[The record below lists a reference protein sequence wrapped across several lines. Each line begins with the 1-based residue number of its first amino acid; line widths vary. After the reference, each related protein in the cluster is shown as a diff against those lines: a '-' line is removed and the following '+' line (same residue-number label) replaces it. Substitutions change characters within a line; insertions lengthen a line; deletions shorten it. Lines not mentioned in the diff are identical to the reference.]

1 MNYYFWENQTKEM
14 IKKLLVPIFILC
26 VISCDQT
33 SSDRKKE
40 DAGPKNGL
48 IHTYNEDGSLSASIY
63 YKNNLRHGLA
73 IDYYKDG
80 KLRAEIDY
88 VNGLKEGLA
97 KWYHKNGKIFRSTA
111 YIADQREGFQKKYYE
126 EGALMSVAEFHE
138 NEPGIGLKEYN
149 KSGQERKSK
158 AAFVFGEKIPLDDGA
173 VKIEVRLNNKV
184 KEVSIFQGS
193 LKKGKFMHQ
202 GLVEINKTANMGYA
216 IIPKG
221 ETEVSVVA
229 KYKTR
234 YKNYRVL
241 HGKAKL

>member
-1 MNYYFWENQTKEM
+1 M
-14 IKKLLVPIFILC
+14 IKKLFVPIFILY
-26 VISCDQT
+26 VISCGQT
-33 SSDRKKE
+33 YSDGKKE
-40 DAGPKNGL
+40 DGGPKNGL
-48 IHTYNEDGSLSASIY
+48 VHTYNEDGSLSASIN

-73 IDYYKDG
+73 LDYYKDG

-88 VNGLKEGLA
+88 VNGLKQGLA

-202 GLVEINKTANMGYA
+202 GLVEINKTGNMGYA

-234 YKNYRVL
+234 YKNFRVIN
-241 HGKAKL
+241 GKAKL

>member
-1 MNYYFWENQTKEM
+1 M
-14 IKKLLVPIFILC
+14 IKKLFVPILILFI
-26 VISCDQT
+26 ISCDQI
-33 SSDRKKE
+33 SSDGKKE
-40 DAGPKNGL
+40 DGGPKNGL
-48 IHTYNEDGSLSASIY
+48 AHTYNEDGSLSASIN

-73 IDYYKDG
+73 LDYYKDG

-97 KWYHKNGKIFRSTA
+97 KWYHKNGKLFRSTA
-111 YIADQREGFQKKYYE
+111 YIDDQREGFQKKYYE
-126 EGALMSVAEFHE
+126 EGALMSVAEFH
-138 NEPGIGLKEYN
+138 NNQSGIGLKEYN

-158 AAFVFGEKIPLDDGA
+158 AAFVFGEKTPLANGA

-184 KEVSIFQGS
+184 KEVNIFQGS
-193 LKKGKFMHQ
+193 LKEGKFMHE
-202 GLVEINKTANMGYA
+202 GLVDINKTANMGYA

-221 ETEVSVVA
+221 ETEASVVA

>member
-1 MNYYFWENQTKEM
+1 M
-14 IKKLLVPIFILC
+14 IKKLFVPILILF
-26 VISCDQT
+26 VISCDQI
-33 SSDRKKE
+33 SSDGKKE

-48 IHTYNEDGSLSASIY
+48 VHTYNEDGSLSASIN

-73 IDYYKDG
+73 LDYYKDG

-97 KWYHKNGKIFRSTA
+97 KWYHKNGKLFRSTA

-126 EGALMSVAEFHE
+126 EGALMSVAEFH
-138 NEPGIGLKEYN
+138 NNQSGIGLKEYN

-158 AAFVFGEKIPLDDGA
+158 AAFVFGEKTPLDNGA

-184 KEVSIFQGS
+184 KEVNIFQGS
-193 LKKGKFMHQ
+193 LKAGKFMHE
-202 GLVEINKTANMGYA
+202 GLVDINKTANMGYA

>member
-1 MNYYFWENQTKEM
+1 M
-14 IKKLLVPIFILC
+14 IKKLFVPILILF
-26 VISCDQT
+26 VISCDQI
-33 SSDRKKE
+33 SSDGKKE

-48 IHTYNEDGSLSASIY
+48 VHTYNEDGSLSASIN

-73 IDYYKDG
+73 LDYYKDG

-97 KWYHKNGKIFRSTA
+97 KWYHKNGKLFRSTA

-126 EGALMSVAEFHE
+126 EGALMSIAEFH
-138 NEPGIGLKEYN
+138 NNQSGIGLKEYN

-158 AAFVFGEKIPLDDGA
+158 AAFVFGEKTPLDNGA

-184 KEVSIFQGS
+184 KEVNIFQGS
-193 LKKGKFMHQ
+193 LKAGKFMHE
-202 GLVEINKTANMGYA
+202 GLVDINKTANMGYA

>member
-1 MNYYFWENQTKEM
+1 M
-14 IKKLLVPIFILC
+14 IKKLFVPILILF
-26 VISCDQT
+26 VISCDQI
-33 SSDRKKE
+33 SSDGKKE
-40 DAGPKNGL
+40 DGGPKNGL
-48 IHTYNEDGSLSASIY
+48 VHTYNEDGSLSASIN

-73 IDYYKDG
+73 LDYYKDG

-97 KWYHKNGKIFRSTA
+97 KWYHKNGKLFRSTA

-126 EGALMSVAEFHE
+126 EGALMSVAEFH
-138 NEPGIGLKEYN
+138 NNQSGIGLKEYN

-158 AAFVFGEKIPLDDGA
+158 AAFVFGEKTPLANGA

-184 KEVSIFQGS
+184 KEVNIFQGS
-193 LKKGKFMHQ
+193 LKEGKFMRE
-202 GLVEINKTANMGYA
+202 GLVDINKTANMGYA

>member
-1 MNYYFWENQTKEM
+1 M
-14 IKKLLVPIFILC
+14 IKKLFVPILILF
-26 VISCDQT
+26 VISCDQI
-33 SSDRKKE
+33 SSDGKKE
-40 DAGPKNGL
+40 DGGPKNGL
-48 IHTYNEDGSLSASIY
+48 VHTYNEDGSLSASIN

-97 KWYHKNGKIFRSTA
+97 KWYHKNGKLFRSTV

-138 NEPGIGLKEYN
+138 NQSGIGLKEYN

-158 AAFVFGEKIPLDDGA
+158 AAFVFGEKIPLDNGA

-184 KEVSIFQGS
+184 KEVNIFQGS
-193 LKKGKFMHQ
+193 LKEGKFMHED
-202 GLVEINKTANMGYA
+202 LVDINKTANMGYA

>member
-1 MNYYFWENQTKEM
+1 M
-14 IKKLLVPIFILC
+14 IKKLFVPILILF
-26 VISCDQT
+26 VISCDQI
-33 SSDRKKE
+33 SSDGKKE
-40 DAGPKNGL
+40 DGGPKNGL
-48 IHTYNEDGSLSASIY
+48 VHTYNEDGSLSASIN

-73 IDYYKDG
+73 LDYYKDG

-97 KWYHKNGKIFRSTA
+97 KWYHKNGKLFRSTA

-126 EGALMSVAEFHE
+126 EGALMSVAEFH
-138 NEPGIGLKEYN
+138 NNQSGIGLKEYN

-158 AAFVFGEKIPLDDGA
+158 AAFVFGEKTPLANGA

-184 KEVSIFQGS
+184 KEVNIFQGS
-193 LKKGKFMHQ
+193 LKEGKFMHE
-202 GLVEINKTANMGYA
+202 GLVDINKTANMGYA

>member
-1 MNYYFWENQTKEM
+1 M

-26 VISCDQT
+26 IISCDQP
-33 SSDRKKE
+33 SSDGKNE
-40 DAGPKNGL
+40 DGVVKNGL
-48 IHTYNEDGSLSASIY
+48 VHTYNEDGSLSASIN
-63 YKNNLRHGLA
+63 YKNNLRDGLA

-80 KLRAEIDY
+80 KLRAEINY
-88 VNGLKEGLA
+88 VNGLKQGLA
-97 KWYHKNGKIFRSTA
+97 KWYHKNGKIFRSTD

-126 EGALMSVAEFHE
+126 EGSIMSVAEFHE

-149 KSGQERKSK
+149 KSGQERRLK
-158 AAFVFGEKIPLDDGA
+158 AALVFGEKIPLDDGT

-193 LKKGKFMHQ
+193 LMKGKFLHQ
-202 GLVEINKTANMGYA
+202 GLLEINKTANMGYA

>member
-1 MNYYFWENQTKEM
+1 M
-14 IKKLLVPIFILC
+14 IKKLFVPILILF
-26 VISCDQT
+26 VISCDQI
-33 SSDRKKE
+33 SSDGKKE
-40 DAGPKNGL
+40 DGGPKNGL
-48 IHTYNEDGSLSASIY
+48 VHTYNEDGSLSASIN

-73 IDYYKDG
+73 LDYYKDG

-97 KWYHKNGKIFRSTA
+97 KWYHKNGKLFRSTA

-138 NEPGIGLKEYN
+138 NQSGIGLKEYN

-158 AAFVFGEKIPLDDGA
+158 AAFVFGEKIPLDNGA

-184 KEVSIFQGS
+184 KEVNIFQGS
-193 LKKGKFMHQ
+193 LKEGKFMHED
-202 GLVEINKTANMGYA
+202 LVDINKTANMGYA

>member
-1 MNYYFWENQTKEM
+1 M
-14 IKKLLVPIFILC
+14 IKKLLIPIFILSI
-26 VISCDQT
+26 ISCNQT
-33 SSDRKKE
+33 SSDGKME
-40 DAGPKNGL
+40 DGGPKNGL
-48 IHTYNEDGSLSASIY
+48 VHTYNEDGSLSASIN

-73 IDYYKDG
+73 LDYYKDG

-88 VNGLKEGLA
+88 VNGLKQGLA
-97 KWYHKNGKIFRSTA
+97 KWYHKNGKIFRITA

-126 EGALMSVAEFHE
+126 EGDLMSVAEFHE
-138 NEPGIGLKEYN
+138 NEPGIELKEYN

-158 AAFVFGEKIPLDDGA
+158 AAFVFGEKTPLDNGA

-184 KEVSIFQGS
+184 KEVNIFQGS
-193 LKKGKFMHQ
+193 LKDGKFMHE
-202 GLVEINKTANMGYA
+202 GLVDINKTANMGYA

-241 HGKAKL
+241 HGKVKL

>member
-1 MNYYFWENQTKEM
+1 M
-14 IKKLLVPIFILC
+14 
-26 VISCDQT
+26 
-33 SSDRKKE
+33 
-40 DAGPKNGL
+40 
-48 IHTYNEDGSLSASIY
+48 SASIY

-73 IDYYKDG
+73 LDYYKDG

-88 VNGLKEGLA
+88 VNGLKQGLA

-126 EGALMSVAEFHE
+126 EGDLMSVAEFHE

-184 KEVSIFQGS
+184 KDVSIFQGS
-193 LKKGKFMHQ
+193 LKKGKFIHQ
-202 GLVEINKTANMGYA
+202 GLVEINKTAKMGYA

-241 HGKAKL
+241 HGKAKF

>member
-1 MNYYFWENQTKEM
+1 M
-14 IKKLLVPIFILC
+14 IKKLFVPILILF
-26 VISCDQT
+26 VISCDQI
-33 SSDRKKE
+33 SSDGKKE
-40 DAGPKNGL
+40 DGGPKNGL
-48 IHTYNEDGSLSASIY
+48 VHTYNEDGSLSASIN

-97 KWYHKNGKIFRSTA
+97 KWYHKNGKLFRSTA

-138 NEPGIGLKEYN
+138 NQSGIGLKEYN

-158 AAFVFGEKIPLDDGA
+158 AAFVFGEKIPLDNGA

-184 KEVSIFQGS
+184 KEVNIFQGS
-193 LKKGKFMHQ
+193 LKEGKFMHED
-202 GLVEINKTANMGYA
+202 LVDINKTANMGYA

>member
-1 MNYYFWENQTKEM
+1 M
-14 IKKLLVPIFILC
+14 IKKLFVPILILF
-26 VISCDQT
+26 VISCDQI
-33 SSDRKKE
+33 SSDGKKE

-48 IHTYNEDGSLSASIY
+48 VHTYNEDGSLSASIN

-73 IDYYKDG
+73 LDYYKDG

-97 KWYHKNGKIFRSTA
+97 KWYHKNGKLFRSTA

-126 EGALMSVAEFHE
+126 EGALMSVAEFH
-138 NEPGIGLKEYN
+138 NNQSGIGLKEYN

-158 AAFVFGEKIPLDDGA
+158 AAFVFGEKTPLDNGA

-184 KEVSIFQGS
+184 KEVNIFQGS
-193 LKKGKFMHQ
+193 LKEGKFMQ
-202 GLVEINKTANMGYA
+202 EGLVDINKTANIGYA

>member
-1 MNYYFWENQTKEM
+1 M
-14 IKKLLVPIFILC
+14 IKKLLLPIFILSA
-26 VISCDQT
+26 ISCDQNPFD
-33 SSDRKKE
+33 SKKE
-40 DAGPKNGL
+40 GGGPKNGL
-48 IHTYNEDGSLSASIY
+48 VHTYNEDGSLSSSIV

-80 KLRAEIDY
+80 KLRAEIEY
-88 VNGLKEGLA
+88 FKGLKEGFA
-97 KWYHKNGKIFRSTA
+97 KWYHKNGNIYRSTA

-126 EGALMSVAEFHE
+126 DGVLMSVSEFHE
-138 NEPGIGLKEYN
+138 DEPGIGLKEYN

-158 AAFVFGEKIPLDDGA
+158 ADFVFGEKVPLDDGT

-193 LKKGKFMHQ
+193 LKKDKFMHQ

>member
-1 MNYYFWENQTKEM
+1 M
-14 IKKLLVPIFILC
+14 IKKLFVPILILF
-26 VISCDQT
+26 VISCDQI
-33 SSDRKKE
+33 SSDGKKE
-40 DAGPKNGL
+40 DGGPKNGL
-48 IHTYNEDGSLSASIY
+48 VHTYNEDGSLSASIN

-73 IDYYKDG
+73 LDYYKDG

-97 KWYHKNGKIFRSTA
+97 KWYHKNGKLFRSTA

-126 EGALMSVAEFHE
+126 EGALMSVAEFH
-138 NEPGIGLKEYN
+138 NNQSGIGLKEYN

-158 AAFVFGEKIPLDDGA
+158 AAFVFGEKTPLANGA

-184 KEVSIFQGS
+184 KEVNIFQGS
-193 LKKGKFMHQ
+193 LKDGKFMHE
-202 GLVEINKTANMGYA
+202 GLVDINKTANMGYA

-241 HGKAKL
+241 HGKANL

>member
-1 MNYYFWENQTKEM
+1 M
-14 IKKLLVPIFILC
+14 IKKLFVSIFILC
-26 VISCDQT
+26 IISCDQT
-33 SSDRKKE
+33 SSDGKKE
-40 DAGPKNGL
+40 DGGSKNGL
-48 IHTYNEDGSLSASIY
+48 VNTYNEDGSLSASIY

-73 IDYYKDG
+73 TDYYKDG

-97 KWYHKNGKIFRSTA
+97 KWYHKNGKIYRSTA
-111 YIADQREGFQKKYYE
+111 YVADQREGFQKKYYE
-126 EGALMSVAEFHE
+126 EGALMSFAEFHE

-158 AAFVFGEKIPLDDGA
+158 VSFVFGEKIPLDDGT

-184 KEVSIFQGS
+184 KEVKIFQGD

-241 HGKAKL
+241 CGKAKL

>member
-1 MNYYFWENQTKEM
+1 M
-14 IKKLLVPIFILC
+14 IKKLLIPIFILS
-26 VISCDQT
+26 VISCNQT
-33 SSDRKKE
+33 SSNGKKE
-40 DAGPKNGL
+40 DGGPKNGL
-48 IHTYNEDGSLSASIY
+48 VHTYNEDGSLSASIN

-73 IDYYKDG
+73 LDYYKDG

-88 VNGLKEGLA
+88 VNGLKQGLA
-97 KWYHKNGKIFRSTA
+97 KWYHKNGKIFRITA

-126 EGALMSVAEFHE
+126 EGDLMSVAEFHE

-158 AAFVFGEKIPLDDGA
+158 AAFVFGEKIPLDNGA

-184 KEVSIFQGS
+184 KEVNIFQGS
-193 LKKGKFMHQ
+193 LKDGKFMHE
-202 GLVEINKTANMGYA
+202 GLVDINKTANMGYA

-241 HGKAKL
+241 HGKVKL

>member
-1 MNYYFWENQTKEM
+1 M
-14 IKKLLVPIFILC
+14 IKKLFVPILILF
-26 VISCDQT
+26 VISCDQI
-33 SSDRKKE
+33 SSDGKKE
-40 DAGPKNGL
+40 DGGPKNGL
-48 IHTYNEDGSLSASIY
+48 VHTYNEDGSLSASIN

-73 IDYYKDG
+73 LDYYKDG

-97 KWYHKNGKIFRSTA
+97 KWYHKNGKLFRSTA

-126 EGALMSVAEFHE
+126 EGALMSVAEFH
-138 NEPGIGLKEYN
+138 NNQSGIGLKEYN

-158 AAFVFGEKIPLDDGA
+158 AAFVFGEKTPLDNGA

-184 KEVSIFQGS
+184 KEVNIFQGS
-193 LKKGKFMHQ
+193 LKDGKYMHK
-202 GLVEINKTANMGYA
+202 GLVDINKTANMGYA

>member
-1 MNYYFWENQTKEM
+1 M
-14 IKKLLVPIFILC
+14 IKKLLIPIFILSI
-26 VISCDQT
+26 ISCNQT
-33 SSDRKKE
+33 SSDGKKK
-40 DAGPKNGL
+40 DGGPKNGL
-48 IHTYNEDGSLSASIY
+48 VHTYNEDGSLSASIN
-63 YKNNLRHGLA
+63 YKNNLRHGIAL
-73 IDYYKDG
+73 DYYKDG

-126 EGALMSVAEFHE
+126 EGDLMSVAEFHE
-138 NEPGIGLKEYN
+138 NQSGIGLKEYN

-158 AAFVFGEKIPLDDGA
+158 AAFVFGEKTPLDNGA
-173 VKIEVRLNNKV
+173 IKIEVRLNNKV
-184 KEVSIFQGS
+184 KEVNIFQGS
-193 LKKGKFMHQ
+193 LKDGKFMHE
-202 GLVEINKTANMGYA
+202 GLVDIKKTANMGYA

-241 HGKAKL
+241 HGKVKL

>member
-1 MNYYFWENQTKEM
+1 M
-14 IKKLLVPIFILC
+14 IKKLFVPILILF
-26 VISCDQT
+26 VISCDQI
-33 SSDRKKE
+33 SSDGKKE
-40 DAGPKNGL
+40 DGGPKNGL
-48 IHTYNEDGSLSASIY
+48 VHTYNEDGSLSASIN

-73 IDYYKDG
+73 LDYYKDG

-97 KWYHKNGKIFRSTA
+97 KWYHKNGKLFRSTA

-138 NEPGIGLKEYN
+138 NQSGIGLKEYN

-158 AAFVFGEKIPLDDGA
+158 AAFVFGEKTPLANGT

-184 KEVSIFQGS
+184 KEVNIFQGS
-193 LKKGKFMHQ
+193 LKDGKFMHE
-202 GLVEINKTANMGYA
+202 GLVDINKTANMGYA

>member
-1 MNYYFWENQTKEM
+1 M
-14 IKKLLVPIFILC
+14 IKKLFVPILILF
-26 VISCDQT
+26 VISCDQI
-33 SSDRKKE
+33 SSDGKKE

-48 IHTYNEDGSLSASIY
+48 VHTYNEDGSLSASIN

-73 IDYYKDG
+73 LDYYKDG

-97 KWYHKNGKIFRSTA
+97 KWYHKNGKLFRSTA

-126 EGALMSVAEFHE
+126 EGALMSVAEFH
-138 NEPGIGLKEYN
+138 NNQSGIGLKEYN

-158 AAFVFGEKIPLDDGA
+158 AAFVFGEKTPLDNGA

-184 KEVSIFQGS
+184 KEVNIFQGS
-193 LKKGKFMHQ
+193 LKDGKFMHE
-202 GLVEINKTANMGYA
+202 GLVDINKTANMGYA

>member
-1 MNYYFWENQTKEM
+1 M
-14 IKKLLVPIFILC
+14 IKKLFVPILILF
-26 VISCDQT
+26 VISCDQI
-33 SSDRKKE
+33 SSDGKKE
-40 DAGPKNGL
+40 DGGPKNGL
-48 IHTYNEDGSLSASIY
+48 VHTYNEDGSLSASIN

-73 IDYYKDG
+73 LDYYKDG

-97 KWYHKNGKIFRSTA
+97 KWYHKNGKLFRSTG

-138 NEPGIGLKEYN
+138 NQSGIGLKEYN
-149 KSGQERKSK
+149 KYGQERKSK
-158 AAFVFGEKIPLDDGA
+158 AAFVFGEKTPLDNGA

-184 KEVSIFQGS
+184 KEVNIFQGS
-193 LKKGKFMHQ
+193 LKDGKFMHE
-202 GLVEINKTANMGYA
+202 GLVDINKTANMGYA

>member
-1 MNYYFWENQTKEM
+1 M
-14 IKKLLVPIFILC
+14 IKKLFVPILILF

-33 SSDRKKE
+33 SSDGKKK
-40 DAGPKNGL
+40 DGGPKNGL
-48 IHTYNEDGSLSASIY
+48 IHTYNEDGSLSASIN

-73 IDYYKDG
+73 LDYYKDG

-97 KWYHKNGKIFRSTA
+97 KWYHKNGKLFRSTA

-126 EGALMSVAEFHE
+126 EGALMSVAEFH
-138 NEPGIGLKEYN
+138 NNQSGIGLKEYN

-158 AAFVFGEKIPLDDGA
+158 AAFVFGEKTPLDNGA

-184 KEVSIFQGS
+184 KEVNIFQGS
-193 LKKGKFMHQ
+193 LKAGKFMHE
-202 GLVEINKTANMGYA
+202 GLVDINKTANMGYA

-241 HGKAKL
+241 HGKVKL

>member
-1 MNYYFWENQTKEM
+1 M
-14 IKKLLVPIFILC
+14 IKKLFVPIFILC
-26 VISCDQT
+26 VISCNQT
-33 SSDRKKE
+33 SSDGKKE
-40 DAGPKNGL
+40 DGGPKNGL
-48 IHTYNEDGSLSASIY
+48 VHTYNEDGSLSASIN

-73 IDYYKDG
+73 LDYYKDG

-88 VNGLKEGLA
+88 VNGLKQGLA
-97 KWYHKNGKIFRSTA
+97 KWYHKNGKIFRRTA

-126 EGALMSVAEFHE
+126 EGDLMSVAEFHE

-158 AAFVFGEKIPLDDGA
+158 AAFVFGEKTPLDNGA

-184 KEVSIFQGS
+184 KEVNIFQGS
-193 LKKGKFMHQ
+193 LKDGKFMHE
-202 GLVEINKTANMGYA
+202 GLVDINKTANMGYA

>member
-1 MNYYFWENQTKEM
+1 M
-14 IKKLLVPIFILC
+14 IKQLLIPIFILS
-26 VISCDQT
+26 VISCNQT
-33 SSDRKKE
+33 SSDGKKE
-40 DAGPKNGL
+40 DGGPKNGL
-48 IHTYNEDGSLSASIY
+48 VHTYNEDGSLSASIN

-88 VNGLKEGLA
+88 VNGLKQGLA
-97 KWYHKNGKIFRSTA
+97 KWYHKNGKIFRITA

-126 EGALMSVAEFHE
+126 EGDLMSVAEFHE
-138 NEPGIGLKEYN
+138 NEPGIELKEYN

-158 AAFVFGEKIPLDDGA
+158 AAFVFGEKTPLDKGA

-184 KEVSIFQGS
+184 KEVNIFQGS
-193 LKKGKFMHQ
+193 LKDGKFMHE
-202 GLVEINKTANMGYA
+202 GLVDINKTANMGYA

-241 HGKAKL
+241 HGKVKL

>member
-1 MNYYFWENQTKEM
+1 M
-14 IKKLLVPIFILC
+14 IKKLLIPIFILS
-26 VISCDQT
+26 VISCNQT
-33 SSDRKKE
+33 SSDGKKE
-40 DAGPKNGL
+40 DGDPKNGL
-48 IHTYNEDGSLSASIY
+48 VHTYNEDGSLSASIN

-73 IDYYKDG
+73 LDYYKDG

-88 VNGLKEGLA
+88 VNGLKQGLA
-97 KWYHKNGKIFRSTA
+97 KWYHKNGKIFRRTA

-126 EGALMSVAEFHE
+126 EGDLMSVAEFHE

-149 KSGQERKSK
+149 KYGQERKSK
-158 AAFVFGEKIPLDDGA
+158 AAFVFGEKTPLDNGA

-184 KEVSIFQGS
+184 KEVNIFQGS
-193 LKKGKFMHQ
+193 LKDGKFMHE
-202 GLVEINKTANMGYA
+202 GLVDINKTANMGYA